1 MGKSVLVPILK
12 DQLAK
17 ATTIQAKLDI
27 AKQLLDLQG
36 DVHRS
41 IYDQVEESL
50 SSSITMGGVFQSM
63 IDKVFELE
71 GDWSDNTSD
80 PGGAT
85 MYGISSVHNPK
96 YANKIKSKTL
106 TKAEAQ
112 MIYRDNYW
120 TPIYKVDSLPLPI
133 AWIIFDA
140 RIHGSLESIKDIQT
154 WISKNINPSISID
167 GIYGKQT
174 WENLPKSKR
183 MLADL
188 VSYLIE
194 RTGLSARAAAVR
206 TMAAQKKLGLPVED
220 YTNGFTKRLSERYSF
235 ATDLQY
241 S

>member
-1 MGKSVLVPILK
+1 MGKSALVQILK

-17 ATTIQAKLDI
+17 AVTVQAKLEI
-27 AKQLLDLQG
+27 AKQLLELQQ
-36 DVHRS
+36 DVHKS
-41 IYDQVEESL
+41 IYDQVDEYL
-50 SSSITMGGVFQSM
+50 SPETMGGVFQSM

-71 GDWSDNTSD
+71 GNWSNDKSD

-154 WISKNINPSISID
+154 WISKNINSSITVD
-167 GIYGKQT
+167 GIYGKET
-174 WENLPKSKR
+174 WENLPKSKQ

-206 TMAAQKKLGLPVED
+206 TMAYQKKYGLPVAD
-220 YTNGFTKRLSERYSF
+220 YTDGFTKRLTERYSF

>member
-1 MGKSVLVPILK
+1 MGKSALVQILK

-17 ATTIQAKLDI
+17 AVTVQAKLEI
-27 AKQLLDLQG
+27 AKQLLELQQ
-36 DVHRS
+36 DVHKS
-41 IYDQVEESL
+41 IYDQVEESF
-50 SSSITMGGVFQSM
+50 SPVTMGGVFQSM

-71 GDWSDNTSD
+71 GNWSDDKSD

-154 WISKNINPSISID
+154 WISKNINSSITID

-174 WENLPKSKR
+174 WENLPKSKQ

-206 TMAAQKKLGLPVED
+206 TMESQKRLGLPVTD
-220 YTNGFTKRLSERYSF
+220 YTNGFTKRLTERYSF